1 MMVFMDHPARSTPSR
16 GARMQRAAGFSMVEV
31 LVSIVVLSF
40 GMLGMVGLQ
49 ASALKFGRDSRQQS
63 TAVGLARE
71 LAEMMSANAHP
82 CCMKRS
88 G

>member
-40 GMLGMVGLQ
+40 GMLGFVAKIVFQLF
-49 ASALKFGRDSRQQS
+49 FG
-63 TAVGLARE
+63 
-71 LAEMMSANAHP
+71 M
-82 CCMKRS
+82 
-88 G
+88 